1 MSEAFR
7 AKYGPWAVVAG
18 ASDGTGAAFAEE
30 LARRGVNVVLVARRG
45 ALLEEVAARLDVE
58 TRVVVLDLSTDHAG
72 AELAAATADLE
83 VGLFVYNAGSDPRSL
98 LLLDQSIDDLEALV
112 RRNCTT
118 ALHGA
123 HHFGRQMVE
132 RGRGGLLFVSSFAG
146 WAGSAHIA
154 VYAAT
159 KAFDTVLAEALWAEW
174 RDRGVDVLAL
184 VLGATDTPTLRRL
197 MAEHGGDFGE
207 LADPVDV
214 ALVGLDHLNHGPTWS
229 FGVPDPTGPS
239 PLSGLSR
246 RQAVEVLSAGASAM
260 YGPTGS

>member
-30 LARRGVNVVLVARRG
+30 LARRGVNVVLIARRG
-45 ALLEEVAARLDVE
+45 ALLDEVAAGLDVE
-58 TRVVVLDLSTDHAG
+58 TRVVVLDLSTENAG

-83 VGLFVYNAGSDPRSL
+83 VGLFIYNAGSDPRSL
-98 LLLDQSIDDLEALV
+98 LLLDQSIGDLQALV
-112 RRNCTT
+112 RRNCAT

-123 HHFGRQMVE
+123 YHFGRQMVE

-154 VYAAT
+154 VYGAT

-184 VLGATDTPTLRRL
+184 VLGATDTPSLRRL

-214 ALVGLDHLNHGPTWS
+214 ALVGLDHLDHGPTWS
-229 FGVPDPTGPS
+229 FGMPDPTGPS
-239 PLSGLSR
+239 PLGGLSR
-246 RQAVEVLSAGASAM
+246 RQAVEALSAGALAM
-260 YGPTGS
+260 YGPPRD